1 MKTMTLLAALAL
13 VALVSG
19 ATPAAPASALSMAQ
33 TPEDGATCSNCATP
47 MPPAQRIADIGP
59 TISRVL
65 ERSQHPDHVIRILPK
80 GG

>member
-19 ATPAAPASALSMAQ
+19 ATPASALSMAQ
-33 TPEDGATCSNCATP
+33 TPEGGAACSNCATP
-47 MPPAQRIADIGP
+47 MPPAQRIADAGP
-59 TISRVL
+59 TISRIW
-65 ERSQHPDHVIRILPK
+65 ERSQHPDHIIRILPK

>member
-19 ATPAAPASALSMAQ
+19 ATPASALDMAQ
-33 TPEDGATCSNCATP
+33 TREDGATGSNCTTP
-47 MPPAQRIADIGP
+47 MPPAQRIADAGL
-59 TISRVL
+59 TLSRIW
-65 ERSQHPDHVIRILPK
+65 ERSQHPDYIIRILPK

>member
-19 ATPAAPASALSMAQ
+19 ATPASALDMAQ
-33 TPEDGATCSNCATP
+33 TLEDGATCSNCATP
-47 MPPAQRIADIGP
+47 MRAAQRIADAGP
-59 TISRVL
+59 TISRIW
-65 ERSQHPDHVIRILPK
+65 ERSQHPDHIIRILPK

>member
-19 ATPAAPASALSMAQ
+19 ATPASALDIAQ

-47 MPPAQRIADIGP
+47 TPLAQRVTDAGP
-59 TISRVL
+59 TISHIW
-65 ERSQHPDHVIRILPK
+65 ERFHRTDHFLRILPK
-80 GG
+80 GT